1 MTFSETRSALLYRA
15 KELDRGTGLWGKE
28 SKFGAYS
35 RHIRVNLRQLE
46 MSLEIAEA
54 GSESLTE
61 PSKTSNFN
69 EVKAKIE
76 TAWENIDT
84 S

>member
-1 MTFSETRSALLYRA
+1 MTFSETRSALLYT
-15 KELDRGTGLWGKE
+15 ELKSWTGARYEGRKVSLVHT
-28 SKFGAYS
+28 AYS

-46 MSLEIAEA
+46 MSLEITES
-54 GSESLTE
+54 GSESLTV

-76 TAWENIDT
+76 TA
-84 S
+84 